1 MDEHVLENVRGD
13 WGTSQEWGQPPY
25 RDYIDM
31 YHADTGGIPQLDPG
45 PYLEAGLYRPD
56 LGRGIVLQHDGTGYG
71 YKLLA
76 GVEGLGPAPV
86 ESTITPIAAGG
97 GIRRHYRQTEG
108 EIFLPIRYQ
117 GFMKSEIHAHAHDLA
132 TLAGVD
138 GAPVDLIIKP
148 DSTGYQSR
156 TKRMF
161 YRSGMETPTVYEHG
175 YIAYG
180 LTFDYVDPYWYGDE
194 QAKTLRLG
202 DPMKPF
208 ITAPAQGEAVPFLPV
223 VLGSSMI
230 EGSVTL
236 TVDSELPV
244 YPTWEIT
251 GPGADLR
258 IQVGESV
265 FELRGQVPADL
276 TITSDPRTG
285 IDITGDGMTRGEL
298 WERVPL
304 DSELAPLQPGRNN
317 VRVQMTGAE
326 GASTVTIRYRGRYTT
341 PWR

>member
-1 MDEHVLENVRGD
+1 MDEYVVKNVRGD
-13 WGTSQEWGQPPY
+13 WGTIQEWIQAPH
-25 RDYIDM
+25 REYIDM
-31 YHADTGGIPQLDPG
+31 YHAKIGGIPQLDPG

-56 LGRGIVLQHDGTGYG
+56 LSQGVVLQHDGSGYG

-97 GIRRHYRQTEG
+97 GIRRHYRKTEG

-117 GFMKSEIHAHAHDLA
+117 GFMKSEIHAYAHDLA
-132 TLAGVD
+132 ILAGVD
-138 GAPVDLIIKP
+138 GAPVDLVIKT
-148 DSTGYQSR
+148 DTTGYANR
-156 TKRMF
+156 TKQMF
-161 YRSGMETPTVYEHG
+161 YRSGMEIPTVYERG

-194 QAKTLRLG
+194 QTQTVRLG

-208 ITAPAQGEAVPFLPV
+208 ITAPASGEAVPFLPV
-223 VLGSSMI
+223 VLGNSSI
-230 EGSVTL
+230 EGRFTL
-236 TVDSELPV
+236 RVDSELPV
-244 YPTWEIT
+244 YPVWEIT
-251 GPGADLR
+251 GPGNDLR
-258 IQVGESV
+258 IQVGKSV
-265 FELRGQVPADL
+265 LELRGKVPENL
-276 TITSDPRTG
+276 TITTDPRTG
-285 IDITGDGMTRGEL
+285 IDITGDGATRGEL

-317 VRVQMTGAE
+317 IRVQMTGAE
-326 GASTVTIRYRGRYTT
+326 GASSVTIRYRGRYTT

>member
-13 WGTSQEWGQPPY
+13 WGTSREWGQAPY

-31 YHADTGGIPQLDPG
+31 YHADTGGIPPLDPG

-117 GFMKSEIHAHAHDLA
+117 GFMKSEIHARAHDLA

-138 GAPVDLIIKP
+138 GAPVDLVIKT
-148 DSTGYQSR
+148 DTTGYQSR

-161 YRSGMETPTVYEHG
+161 YRSGLETPTVYEHG

-180 LTFDYVDPYWYGDE
+180 LTFDYVDPYWYGEE
-194 QAKTLRLG
+194 QSKTLRLG

-208 ITAPAQGEAVPFLPV
+208 ITAPAKGEAIPFLPV

-230 EGSVTL
+230 EGSFNL
-236 TVDSELPV
+236 HVDSELPV

-251 GPGADLR
+251 GPGTDLR
-258 IQVGESV
+258 IQVGGSV

-285 IDITGDGMTRGEL
+285 IDITGGGMTRGEL
-298 WERVPL
+298 WDRVPL
-304 DSELAPLQPGRNN
+304 DSELAPLQPGRNT

-326 GASTVTIRYRGRYTT
+326 GASTVTIRYQGRYAT